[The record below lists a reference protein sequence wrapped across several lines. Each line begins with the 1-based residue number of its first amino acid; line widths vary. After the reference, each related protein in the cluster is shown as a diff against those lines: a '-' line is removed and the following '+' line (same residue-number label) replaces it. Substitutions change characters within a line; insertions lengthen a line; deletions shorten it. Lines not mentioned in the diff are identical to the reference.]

1 MTALLSAAP
10 LWASLSLWDDIFQET
25 PLAETSG
32 AELSGQVG
40 AEVCYHSQ
48 PQTLFQKQS
57 WTLLGRATSLLLD
70 APRLG
75 HLTAP
80 ACFPKS
86 AGPLGQL
93 ECWPPAG
100 CLGLSQRHLGVWAP
114 LPTAHRDQ
122 AQMDGNHPA
131 SCWGAPLWHRG
142 CGCQEGPVCPSP
154 EGAGVHPGPLGPQ
167 GQRTPC
173 TPVKSTG
180 EFWGLCGS
188 KVWDGFP
195 SSARWLLR
203 GDKVATPAP

>member
-1 MTALLSAAP
+1 ML
-10 LWASLSLWDDIFQET
+10 
-25 PLAETSG
+25 
-32 AELSGQVG
+32 
-40 AEVCYHSQ
+40 SQ
-48 PQTLFQKQS
+48 PASNSVSETE
-57 WTLLGRATSLLLD
+57 LD
-70 APRLG
+70 TPGSG

-80 ACFPKS
+80 ACVPES

-114 LPTAHRDQ
+114 LPTARRDQ

-131 SCWGAPLWHRG
+131 SCWGAPLCHRG
-142 CGCQEGPVCPSP
+142 CGCQERPVCPPP

-167 GQRTPC
+167 GQRTPRR
-173 TPVKSTG
+173 PVKSTG

-195 SSARWLLR
+195 SSAYWLLR
-203 GDKVATPAP
+203 GDKVATPPPDSCLPRQTPPPIAVKGPESGPVGDPRPPSLLL